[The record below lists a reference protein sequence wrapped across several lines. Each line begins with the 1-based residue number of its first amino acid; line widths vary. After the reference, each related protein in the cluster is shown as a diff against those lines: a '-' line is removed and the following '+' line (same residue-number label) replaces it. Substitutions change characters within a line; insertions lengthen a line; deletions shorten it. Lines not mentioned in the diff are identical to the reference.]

1 MKNSQKEKR
10 NLQKKMRVKIIHSGG
25 KNWIECYFYTTQK
38 GSFEEGYIW
47 EEIILGK
54 KK

>member
-10 NLQKKMRVKIIHSGG
+10 NLDKKMRLKLIQSDG
-25 KNWIECYFYTTQK
+25 KNWIECYYYPTQN
-38 GSFEEGYIW
+38 GLLEEPYLW

>member
-1 MKNSQKEKR
+1 MKNSQKVKR
-10 NLQKKMRVKIIHSGG
+10 NLNTKMRFKLIQSDG
-25 KNWIECYFYTTQK
+25 KNWIECYYYPTGQ
-38 GSFEEGYIW
+38 GLLEEAYLW